1 MAYTIYTVI
10 KTVHVTCALVAYL
23 LFFSRGFWMFSDP
36 KRLEATWV
44 RVVPHV
50 VDSLLLVSAIGLVV
64 VTHQYPGALTWLNV
78 KIVCL
83 VLYIGL
89 GMAAFRFC
97 KTRRSKLIAW
107 VLAQTVFLYI
117 AIVAVTQTPYL
128 L

>member
-23 LFFSRGFWMFSDP
+23 LFFSRGFWMF
-36 KRLEATWV
+36 
-44 RVVPHV
+44 
-50 VDSLLLVSAIGLVV
+50 SLLLVSAIGLVV

-97 KTRRSKLIAW
+97 KTRRSKLVAW
-107 VLAQTVFLYI
+107 VLAQAVFLYI
-117 AIVAVTQTPYL
+117 AIVAVTRTPFL

>member
-1 MAYTIYTVI
+1 MANTIYTVV
-10 KTVHVTCALVAYL
+10 KTAHVTCALVAYL
-23 LFFSRGFWMFSDP
+23 LFFSRGYWMFSNP
-36 KRLEATWV
+36 ERLEAAWV

-83 VLYIGL
+83 FLYIGL

-97 KTRRSKLIAW
+97 QTRRSKFIAW
-107 VLAQTVFLYI
+107 ALAQAVFLYI
-117 AIVAVTQTPYL
+117 AVVAVTRTPFL